1 MRTFIE
7 DARRYRIR
15 LLVSLFFVSI
25 GVPSVTGQAPIPVDL
40 LDVPLNE
47 PAAPTLP
54 VTASLIAQV
63 TDDLD
68 RDLVLIRGG
77 LVELRADFDRTDARL
92 HSGFAA
98 DLIAIWPRSF
108 EGRSQILAVNSTG
121 LHALRYTSAGWS
133 SDSLVPGWA
142 GAVDLV
148 CQNVDATGPPDF
160 VALVNGGSRIE
171 FVLGP
176 TLGTIGPVAGI
187 DLSQPGERLVPVQ
200 LDGVGMHELAVLCV
214 SGDVILL
221 SALGV
226 LATFPGNGPGGAI
239 AALGCDGFAAE
250 SVGWLRPNGAGTD
263 YEQVTISVSLL
274 EQLGGVLGDSDISG
288 MSAVDFDAD
297 GDDDLVIS
305 SKTTHDV
312 RVWTNSASLGS
323 DPVFATG
330 DGGVL
335 VSTYGSAGAAQRI
348 GPPAV
353 GDVDRD
359 RDVDVVAPLVQS
371 GRLLTWYSST
381 VDHRALMP
389 KTDYVFHDRVFDGE
403 GFTGDAHVRLE
414 LQDADVVP
422 AGATHVEV
430 HLRFRP
436 DVSVSTPSVGD
447 ARFLLPR
454 YTGSPVIA
462 LLGTPGPPYIQG
474 YSLPIWIGDPPPCP
488 LPDLFSQIDSAL
500 YSGDAQYSARMFIE
514 GGDAFR
520 GMIFLEQR
528 YVQIVDE
535 GLPSERIALV
545 WPSYIQVVTMDC
557 GSVDPAAF
565 QIAMEFATSPSPLVH
580 GVPTLAV
587 GLPPQDSAGVTTTT
601 ENKPVTDLPPDEDPD
616 DAPNTTGGN

>member
-1 MRTFIE
+1 MRRLTE
-7 DARRYRIR
+7 DARRYRT
-15 LLVSLFFVSI
+15 SLFASLFWVAI
-25 GVPSVTGQAPIPVDL
+25 GVSGAMGQPALPAQL

-47 PAAPTLP
+47 PAAPTLA
-54 VTASLIAQV
+54 VSASLIAQV

-68 RDLVLIRGG
+68 RDLVLVRGG
-77 LVELRADFDRTDARL
+77 LVEVRADFDRTDARL

-108 EGRSQILAVNSTG
+108 EGRSQILAVNATG
-121 LHALRYTSAGWS
+121 LHGLRHTSTGWDS
-133 SDSLVPGWA
+133 ESLVPSWA
-142 GAVDLV
+142 GAVDFV
-148 CQNVDATGPPDF
+148 CENVDTNSSPDF
-160 VALVNGGSRIE
+160 LALVNGGSRLE

-176 TLGTIGPVAGI
+176 APGAIGPIAGL
-187 DLSQPGERLVPVQ
+187 DLPQPGERLVPVQ
-200 LDGVGMHELAVLCV
+200 LDGVGMHELAVLCA

-221 SALGV
+221 STSGI

-239 AALGCDGFAAE
+239 AALGCDGFATE
-250 SVGWLRPNGAGTD
+250 SIGWLRPNGAGTD
-263 YEQVTISVSLL
+263 HEQVTISVTLL
-274 EQLGGVLGDSDISG
+274 EQLGGVLGDADISG
-288 MSAVDFDAD
+288 VSAVDYDGD
-297 GDDDLVIS
+297 GDDDLVIGS
-305 SKTTHDV
+305 RTTHDV
-312 RVWTNSASLGS
+312 RVWTNSATPGS

-335 VSTYGSAGAAQRI
+335 VSTYGSAGAAERI

-359 RDVDVVAPLVQS
+359 RDPDVVSPLAAS
-371 GRLLTWYSST
+371 GRLLTWYNST
-381 VDHRALMP
+381 IDQRALMP
-389 KTDYVFHDRVFDGE
+389 KTDYVFHDRIFDGE

-422 AGATHVEV
+422 ASATHVEV
-430 HLRFRP
+430 HVRFRP
-436 DVSVSTPSVGD
+436 DVSLPTPSVGD

-454 YTGSPVIA
+454 YMGSPVVA
-462 LLGTPGPPYIQG
+462 LLGTPGPAYTQG

-488 LPDLFSQIDSAL
+488 LPDLLSQIDSAP
-500 YSGDAQYSARMFIE
+500 YTGDAQYSARMLIE
-514 GGDAFR
+514 GGDAFHA
-520 GMIFLEQR
+520 MIFLEQR
-528 YVQIVDE
+528 YVQLVDE
-535 GLPSERIALV
+535 GLPSERIAQV

-565 QIAMEFATSPSPLVH
+565 QIAMQFATSPSPLVH

-601 ENKPVTDLPPDEDPD
+601 ENKPVTDLPPDEDPK